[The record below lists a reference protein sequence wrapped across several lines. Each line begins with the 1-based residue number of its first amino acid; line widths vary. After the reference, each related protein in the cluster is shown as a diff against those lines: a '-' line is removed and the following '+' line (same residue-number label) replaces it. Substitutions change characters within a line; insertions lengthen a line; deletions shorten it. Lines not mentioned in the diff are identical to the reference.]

1 MSWGPLLLMVVLLL
15 ANGFFVAAE
24 FAYITARRNV
34 LEQTSGGSAR
44 IAVGLNRNLSLSLTA
59 AQLGITMASL
69 GLGAVAE
76 PAVATIF
83 ENALGFIPIPEQ
95 AIHVIAL
102 VIALL
107 IVVFLHMVVGEM
119 APKNIAISNPERSAT
134 TLARAFRGFI
144 IVFRPL
150 IAALNAIA
158 NGVLRLFGVKPADT
172 LEVGHSADDLAVI
185 IATGQEEGVI
195 EDFTHRLLTG
205 AIVFG
210 DLDAAEAM
218 IPRPDVIAV
227 DRSDTVEEIEQVMKR
242 TGHSRVP
249 VYEES
254 LDGVLGVIHVKDLMG
269 VADED
274 RGSPI
279 EHSLIR
285 EILFVPESA
294 HIRSVLDEMRRTRIH
309 FAMVIDEHG
318 STAGIVTM
326 EDIAEELVG
335 EIRDEHDRRERRA
348 TETSDGRIIAPALLR
363 PDQLVEYGVRL
374 PEGEYETIGGFIMDR
389 LGRLPVIGDV
399 VEEGGWSLRV
409 TGTDGRRVRDVELTP
424 SSNAASDPD
433 ALPDLGLREPD

>member
-1 MSWGPLLLMVVLLL
+1 MSWGPLVVMVLLL
-15 ANGFFVAAE
+15 AANGFFVAAE

-34 LEQTSGGSAR
+34 LEQMSTPGAR
-44 IAVGLNRNLSLSLTA
+44 IAVRLNRDLSLSLTA

-76 PAVATIF
+76 PAVAHLLEGVIGL
-83 ENALGFIPIPEQ
+83 APLPDQVVHI
-95 AIHVIAL
+95 IAL

-134 TLARAFRGFI
+134 ALAHLFRGFI

-150 IAALNAIA
+150 IAALNALA
-158 NGVLRLFGVKPADT
+158 NGVLRLFGVKPADS

-210 DLDAAEAM
+210 DLDAAETM
-218 IPRPDVIAV
+218 VPRPDVIAV
-227 DRSDTVEEIEQVMKR
+227 ESAAPVEEIEELMKR
-242 TGHSRVP
+242 TGHSRIP
-249 VYEES
+249 VYRGD
-254 LDGVLGVIHVKDLMG
+254 LDETIGFVHVKDLMG

-274 RGSPI
+274 HGRSI
-279 EHSLIR
+279 VVDLIR
-285 EILFVPESA
+285 EPLFVPESA

-309 FAMVIDEHG
+309 FAMVVDEHG
-318 STAGIVTM
+318 SVAGIITM

-335 EIRDEHDRRERRA
+335 EIHDEHDRRERRPVA
-348 TETSDGRIIAPALLR
+348 TRDGRILAPALIR
-363 PDQLVEYGVRL
+363 PSQLMEFGIDL
-374 PEGEYETIGGFIMDR
+374 PEGEYETLGGLIMDR
-389 LGRLPVIGDV
+389 LGRLPRPGDI
-399 VEEGGWSLRV
+399 VEEDGWRLRV
-409 TGTDGRRVRDVELTP
+409 TSTDGRRVREVELTP
-424 SSNAASDPD
+424 DPD
-433 ALPDLGLREPD
+433 G